1 MSFPVHHVELHQ
13 RKDQSGPDNCRP
25 ECPAPIHHKV
35 LQQKKD
41 QSSPD
46 KFRFE
51 SPPLS
56 ITRNCNTEER
66 PVRSRQVPSRKSC
79 PRLSGGVSSQR
90 KDQSDPDNC
99 RPESPAR
106 KIKTV
111 QL

>member
-35 LQQKKD
+35 LQQRKD

-51 SPPLS
+51 SPTLS
-56 ITRNCNTEER
+56 ITRNCNR
-66 PVRSRQVPSRKSC
+66 
-79 PRLSGGVSSQR
+79 G
-90 KDQSDPDNC
+90 
-99 RPESPAR
+99 
-106 KIKTV
+106 KTV
-111 QL
+111 QTGAVQKVLPPSNNLHILIHLLKIRI